1 MCLFPVSQ
9 SIRFVRELVSLPG
22 LRFHSASFDGFSD
35 LALFLER
42 TALLILVLGYGF
54 PRICRI
60 VIVTKWFYLTR
71 LETRTKESNVYASIR
86 VLKPQCAMKVKAPSA
101 EVGTFLGHYRPIR
114 YLRMKI

>member
-1 MCLFPVSQ
+1 MGPL
-9 SIRFVRELVSLPG
+9 LG
-22 LRFHSASFDGFSD
+22 AHSAVCDVD
-35 LALFLER
+35 LFTVLF
-42 TALLILVLGYGF
+42 
-54 PRICRI
+54 RICRF

-101 EVGTFLGHYRPIR
+101 EVGTCQRGHYRPIR